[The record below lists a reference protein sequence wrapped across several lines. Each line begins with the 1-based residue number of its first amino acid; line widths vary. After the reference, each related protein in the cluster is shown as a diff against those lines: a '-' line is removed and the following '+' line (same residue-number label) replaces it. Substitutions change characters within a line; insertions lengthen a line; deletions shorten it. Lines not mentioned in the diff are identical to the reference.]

1 VADAG
6 VDRTE
11 IRTAVLEQR
20 VVVERRRSDGMTWLR
35 IGEPDPGTSM
45 VATVAL
51 DPEEAWAVACALLS
65 DTPPAEAPDQQIGNR
80 S

>member
-1 VADAG
+1 MADSG

-35 IGEPDPGTSM
+35 LGDPDPGSSM
-45 VATVAL
+45 VATLAL
-51 DPEEAWAVACALLS
+51 NPEEAWAVARALLS
-65 DTPPAEAPDQQIGNR
+65 DGPETHDSEEANR
-80 S
+80 G